1 SDSPPTMQCEKR
13 RRNPQSI
20 GTFFVRIRAGL
31 SCGSCFV
38 SRRGN
43 RDGRGRRNPL
53 LQLDDLELGL
63 LLLPADCRGLRLL
76 LLCFAR
82 FHEETS
88 LLERNRLGTTYALN
102 GAVAG
107 TESERFRE
115 SPSVLALRPGA
126 RGRGPSH

>member
-1 SDSPPTMQCEKR
+1 MQCEKR
-13 RRNPQSI
+13 RRIPQSI

-53 LQLDDLELGL
+53 LQLDDLELRL

-82 FHEETS
+82 FHEEASCLGKGTGWGRHT
-88 LLERNRLGTTYALN
+88 LLTARPPAPSQNDSGKVLLFLLCALAS
-102 GAVAG
+102 GG
-107 TESERFRE
+107 EDPHTRQCE
-115 SPSVLALRPGA
+115 
-126 RGRGPSH
+126 